1 MFYVFIKGIR
11 RIHENDLT
19 HLQATPAECNTLD
32 GNCLR
37 LSMDLG
43 RELKILVDDD
53 HEIPCDE
60 IFCDDGHE
68 VVEKPE
74 GCKCKPVRRQIRR
87 PLKLVTINSG
97 LMSQA
102 TTQSFPPSFRL
113 IDENAKKYL
122 IWLYEFQQRRQ
133 TFADKVLG
141 QK

>member
-1 MFYVFIKGIR
+1 MSYVSIKGIR
-11 RIHENDLT
+11 RIPEKDLT

-43 RELKILVDDD
+43 RDLKLFVDDD

-60 IFCDDGHE
+60 IFCDDGYE

-74 GCKCKPVRRQIRR
+74 GCKCKPVRRQISRSF
-87 PLKLVTINSG
+87 KLVDINRES
-97 LMSQA
+97 MSPA
-102 TTQSFPPSFRL
+102 TTQSPLSLRL
-113 IDENAKKYL
+113 IDEKAKKYL
-122 IWLYEFQQRRQ
+122 IWLYEFQQRRKNL
-133 TFADKVLG
+133 ADKVLV

>member
-11 RIHENDLT
+11 RIPENDLT

-60 IFCDDGHE
+60 IFCDDGYE

-74 GCKCKPVRRQIRR
+74 GCKCKPVRRKISRSFE
-87 PLKLVTINSG
+87 LADINSG
-97 LMSQA
+97 LMPPA
-102 TTQSFPPSFRL
+102 TTQSPLSLRL

-133 TFADKVLG
+133 SFADNVLG

>member
-11 RIHENDLT
+11 RIPEKDLS

-43 RELKILVDDD
+43 RELKVLVDDD
-53 HEIPCDE
+53 HEIPCGE
-60 IFCDDGHE
+60 IFCDDGYE

-74 GCKCKPVRRQIRR
+74 GCKCKPVRRQISRSF
-87 PLKLVTINSG
+87 KLVDINKES
-97 LMSQA
+97 MSPA
-102 TTQSFPPSFRL
+102 TTQSPLSLRL
-113 IDENAKKYL
+113 IDEKAKKYL

-133 TFADKVLG
+133 TFADKVLV